1 MKLLEWMQLTDNS
14 VPLAIM
20 SFHIT
25 NNWCNITPAS
35 ENGNHLVVFI
45 CRFLFISFY
54 KLHSILLDRMNAVS
68 TFIIPINIIFIIKPE
83 PLLNHFKKPFCFNL
97 SSLNSKYII
106 IGYIPLKIKKRALNP
121 ATHSVVFL
129 MSSMTWK

>member
-1 MKLLEWMQLTDNS
+1 
-14 VPLAIM
+14 M

-45 CRFLFISFY
+45 CRFLFISY
-54 KLHSILLDRMNAVS
+54 DQLHSILLNRMNAVS

-83 PLLNHFKKPFCFNL
+83 PFLNYFKKPFCFWLISFQDTKCIKSTFIGCYICSWLICIYTIFIHDFINY
-97 SSLNSKYII
+97 SK
-106 IGYIPLKIKKRALNP
+106 ALLF
-121 ATHSVVFL
+121 S
-129 MSSMTWK
+129 